1 MRVQPTPDGLTW
13 VLWDGECGF
22 CRRAVTWLRGQDR
35 AGRLRTMPYQ
45 EAPSPPMTPEI
56 HAACNRAVHV
66 ITPDGAVLRAGR
78 GSLFA
83 LETAGWGWKARL
95 LSRPPFL
102 WFVELGYWLVARN
115 RRLVSRF
122 LFRGE

>member
-1 MRVQPTPDGLTW
+1 
-13 VLWDGECGF
+13 
-22 CRRAVTWLRGQDR
+22 
-35 AGRLRTMPYQ
+35 
-45 EAPSPPMTPEI
+45 MTPEI
-56 HAACNRAVHV
+56 HAACNQAVHV

-102 WFVELGYWLVARN
+102 WIVELGYWLVARN